1 MKRSHST
8 ALILAFLP
16 FMIGALIPGSPPEA
30 AQLSSIRTQKDTI
43 GYATSPDQ
51 VEALVRLVDSLEAA
65 RYASNAAAF
74 PPMTKG
80 PMIGAICPHDDYL
93 YAGRGYV
100 HVMREVRAPRVI
112 LFGVSHTARR
122 RGIQDKLVFDDFSA
136 WKSAYGNCPVSSMR
150 EEIVAALPAG
160 LVLVNDTIHSEEHS
174 LEGFVPIL
182 QHYVPNVEIVPILVT
197 RMNGGTFDAAADA
210 LAAAISNIMK
220 EHDWRLGRDVA
231 ILISA
236 DCVHYGDEEWGGRN
250 YAPFGSG
257 EDGYEKGVAQDRDV
271 IRSSLGGALSRDRI
285 GIFRE
290 KVENSDFQQP
300 YKITWCGV
308 YSIPFGLSVLDRL
321 AERSGGKAPE
331 GFMLVYG
338 TSLRP
343 RKLPLAHTGLGVTAI
358 ATLRHWVGYAA
369 VGYW

>member
-1 MKRSHST
+1 MKRSLST
-8 ALILAFLP
+8 VLILASLP
-16 FMIGALIPGSPPEA
+16 FMIGVLIPGPLPGA
-30 AQLSSIRTQKDTI
+30 APLFSIRMQKDTI
-43 GYATSPDQ
+43 GYATRPDQ

-65 RYASNAAAF
+65 RYVSNAAAF
-74 PPMTKG
+74 PLMKTG

-122 RGIQDKLVFDDFSA
+122 RGIQDKLIFDDFSA

-150 EEIVAALPAG
+150 DDIVAALPAG

-174 LEGFVPIL
+174 LEGFIPIL
-182 QHYVPNVEIVPILVT
+182 QHYLPKVEIVPILVT
-197 RMNGGTFDAAADA
+197 RMNGSNFETAADA
-210 LAAAISNIMK
+210 LAEAISIIMK
-220 EHDWRLGRDVA
+220 ARGWKLGKDVA

-250 YAPFGSG
+250 YAPFGVG
-257 EDGYEKGVAQDRDV
+257 EDGYEKGVAQDREV
-271 IRSSLGGALSRDRI
+271 IRSSLAGALSREKI

-308 YSIPFGLSVLDRL
+308 YSIPFGLGVLDRL
-321 AERSGGKAPE
+321 AERGGGRAPE
-331 GFMLVYG
+331 GFTLVYG

-343 RKLPLAHTGLGVTAI
+343 HKLPLERTGLGVTAI
-358 ATLRHWVGYAA
+358 ATLRHWVGYTAI
-369 VGYW
+369 GYW